1 LSLSIVVP
9 IYNEINYL
17 ESFIKLLLNNFK
29 KESVEYIFINDGS
42 DDGSAEW
49 LLNNLPTL
57 QIKNYKY
64 VNLQK
69 NKGKGFALRKG
80 LELVTCDYILFLD
93 SDMEYDSKDCLEM
106 YNIIKNNSKIHVLFS
121 SRYLTGKIQ
130 HREYYIHNIVS
141 RINTIIFNFLFS
153 QSISDLHSGTKII
166 SRKVLE
172 KINLSI
178 NDFGF
183 EIDISSK
190 IAKNNFMIYEYGI
203 SYIARNYKQGKKIT
217 WVDGLL
223 CYYYLFK
230 TRVLENELD
239 TMLSIIYS
247 CIYMLFAGSY
257 FGLGSGKILIMIV
270 FAFIGITL
278 GLKRKLTTSSIVLLF
293 IYFGSL
299 FSNGNGKI
307 YTVLI
312 FFIMGMY
319 LSKKISSI
327 INKIS
332 NNQFIKFFI

>member
-1 LSLSIVVP
+1 MKLSIIVP
-9 IYNEINYL
+9 VYNEINRL
-17 ESFIKLLLNNFK
+17 EVFSDRLLHAFR
-29 KESVEYIFINDGS
+29 KENVEYIFINDGS
-42 DDGSAEW
+42 NDGSEKW
-49 LLNNLPTL
+49 LANFFSNLP
-57 QIKNYKY
+57 KNEYKY
-64 VNLQK
+64 INLSK

-80 LELVTCDYILFLD
+80 IQLVTGDYVLFLD
-93 SDMEYDSKDCLEM
+93 SDLEYNPQDALEM
-106 YNIIKNNSKIHVLFS
+106 FNMIKNDKKMHVLFG
-121 SRYLTGKIQ
+121 SRNLSGKIQ
-130 HREYYIHNIVS
+130 HKEYFLNDFVV
-141 RINTIIFNFLFS
+141 RINSIIFNFLFN
-153 QSISDLHSGTKII
+153 QSISDIHCGTKII
-166 SRKVLE
+166 TKEVLTQ
-172 KINLSI
+172 ITLSI

-239 TMLSIIYS
+239 TILSIIYS

-312 FFIMGMY
+312 FFIIGMY
-319 LSKKISSI
+319 LSKKISLI

-332 NNQFIKFFI
+332 NNQFVKFFI